1 MRNEHLSDLE
11 RFGFKQRKDGS
22 LIYRDKE
29 EKRDALSYKMQSVGN
44 CPPVA
49 PVGWWY
55 SDYALDS
62 IKRYR
67 GVVSAGECVAG
78 RNAS

>member
-29 EKRDALSYKMQSVGN
+29 KKRDALSYKMQSVGN
-44 CPPVA
+44 CPHKEIV
-49 PVGWWY
+49 Y
-55 SDYALDS
+55 ETS
-62 IKRYR
+62 IC
-67 GVVSAGECVAG
+67 G
-78 RNAS
+78 NACARLPRVLA